1 MAKSDI
7 APSGSSQSRFTRYAW
22 GVLVYNLGV
31 VVWGAYVRATGS
43 GAGCG
48 NHWPLCNG
56 DVTPQAPE
64 LATIIEYTHR
74 LMTALDLALIALLV
88 VWAMRVFP
96 KRHPARLAAML
107 SAVFLVAEALIG
119 AGLVLLNHVADN
131 PSVNRAWSLSAHLI
145 NTLTLIACL
154 ALTAWWAGG
163 RPPIT
168 VRGKELWLAVASLA
182 AFMVLG
188 VTGAIAALGDTLF
201 PARSLAEGFA
211 QDFSPTA
218 NVFLRL
224 RMWHPILAGAVGLW
238 LGIYGLWATVKRPDT
253 RLPAGI
259 MMSLVGAQMVA
270 GMTNLFLLAPV
281 WLQLVHLLMADVL
294 WVSLVLLIAI
304 QLAAPAEAPVYK
316 KRYAY

>member
-1 MAKSDI
+1 
-7 APSGSSQSRFTRYAW
+7 
-22 GVLVYNLGV
+22 
-31 VVWGAYVRATGS
+31 
-43 GAGCG
+43 
-48 NHWPLCNG
+48 
-56 DVTPQAPE
+56 
-64 LATIIEYTHR
+64 LAQFGPIIEYTHR
-74 LMTALDLALIALLV
+74 MMTAIDLALIALLV
-88 VWAMRVFP
+88 VWSMRVFP
-96 KRHPARLAAML
+96 KRHPARLAASL
-107 SAVFLVAEALIG
+107 SAVFLVTEALIG

-131 PSVNRAWSLSAHLI
+131 PSLNRAWSLSAHLV

-163 RPPIT
+163 RPPVT
-168 VRGKELWLAVASLA
+168 VRGKELWLAVASMA
-182 AFMVLG
+182 AFMLLG

-294 WVSLVLLIAI
+294 WISLVLLIAI
-304 QLAAPAEAPVYK
+304 QLAAPAEAPEYK
-316 KRYAY
+316 KKQHAY

>member
-1 MAKSDI
+1 
-7 APSGSSQSRFTRYAW
+7 
-22 GVLVYNLGV
+22 
-31 VVWGAYVRATGS
+31 
-43 GAGCG
+43 
-48 NHWPLCNG
+48 
-56 DVTPQAPE
+56 
-64 LATIIEYTHR
+64 
-74 LMTALDLALIALLV
+74 
-88 VWAMRVFP
+88 
-96 KRHPARLAAML
+96 
-107 SAVFLVAEALIG
+107 
-119 AGLVLLNHVADN
+119 
-131 PSVNRAWSLSAHLI
+131 
-145 NTLTLIACL
+145 
-154 ALTAWWAGG
+154 
-163 RPPIT
+163 
-168 VRGKELWLAVASLA
+168 VRGKELWLAVASMD
-182 AFMVLG
+182 AFMLLG

-294 WVSLVLLIAI
+294 WISLVLLIAI
-304 QLAAPAEAPVYK
+304 QLAAPAEAPEYK
-316 KRYAY
+316 KKQHAY